1 MHSFVSRWLMFGLLI
16 GWAMT
21 HATVFGQGSGAAQPA
36 GKTLTAIEKIRAG
49 LDKSVTFDFVGQSLT
64 DVLNHFR
71 DKTGVPVNIDHTA
84 LLMMGMNV
92 DVGLPNPQ
100 VELKAKDEKASA
112 VLRRLLNGYRMTY
125 IIFEDSLL
133 VTSEEM
139 ATLRQMRQ
147 RVSVNVDD
155 VPLKKAVTDLA
166 KNHGVN
172 LVIDR
177 TLAKDVVDGAVSL
190 QVENTGIETALRLLA
205 EQGGAK
211 AVRMGNVMYITTAA
225 KAKTI
230 REEEPQQLDN
240 PLNPNMPGGVPPIAF
255 GGIGAGIGGIAMPG
269 RAQPAIPMIVPPA
282 IDLPAV
288 VPPEKAR
295 PDGPAVPQKVIPL
308 NSTTPV
314 PVPVPPPAAD
324 RPPVPVPPIP
334 RRDQ

>member
-1 MHSFVSRWLMFGLLI
+1 MQSILSRWFMFALLF

-21 HATVFGQGSGAAQPA
+21 HATVFGQGFGKAQPD
-36 GKTLTAIEKIRAG
+36 GKNLTAIEKIRTG
-49 LDKSVTFDFVGQSLT
+49 LDKSVTFDFVGQSMT

-71 DKTGVPVNIDHTA
+71 EKTGVPINVDHTA
-84 LLMMGMNV
+84 LMMMGMNL
-92 DVGLPNPQ
+92 DPGQPNPQ

-133 VTSEEM
+133 VTSEDM

-155 VPLKKAVTDLA
+155 VPLKKAVADLA

-177 TLAKDVVDGAVSL
+177 SLAKDVVDGAVSL
-190 QVENTGIETALRLLA
+190 QVDNTGIETALRLLA
-205 EQGGAK
+205 EQAGVK

-255 GGIGAGIGGIAMPG
+255 AGMGGGIAMPG
-269 RAQPAIPMIVPPA
+269 RGVAPAIPLLPPA
-282 IDLPAV
+282 VDLPG
-288 VPPEKAR
+288 VPDR
-295 PDGPAVPQKVIPL
+295 PVEAPPVAPKKVIPL
-308 NSTTPV
+308 NPAPPAPPV
-314 PVPVPPPAAD
+314 VPPTGVD
-324 RPPVPVPPIP
+324 RPAVPVPPIP
-334 RRDQ
+334 QRRE